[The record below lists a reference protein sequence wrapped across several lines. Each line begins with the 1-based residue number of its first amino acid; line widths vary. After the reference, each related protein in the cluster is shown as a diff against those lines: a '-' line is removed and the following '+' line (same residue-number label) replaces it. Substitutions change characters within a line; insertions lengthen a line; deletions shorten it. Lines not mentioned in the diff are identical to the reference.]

1 MLPALSLGVGAR
13 GWPQGRGNFLE
24 HRAHPERGSGPRG
37 VPRLLDLLG
46 MTWVLKV
53 AMRAGMDHIL
63 PTSVPPTALA
73 LSLCT
78 GGSRDARR
86 RTGGRGVDR
95 LGGCGFDPW
104 PGSGG

>member
-1 MLPALSLGVGAR
+1 M
-13 GWPQGRGNFLE
+13 E

-95 LGGCGFDPW
+95 LGGWMARRGVK
-104 PGSGG
+104 GLGGRTGRSTEAGA

>member
-1 MLPALSLGVGAR
+1 M
-13 GWPQGRGNFLE
+13 E

-63 PTSVPPTALA
+63 PTSVPPH
-73 LSLCT
+73 ST
-78 GGSRDARR
+78 GPQLVYRW
-86 RTGGRGVDR
+86 
-95 LGGCGFDPW
+95 L
-104 PGSGG
+104 